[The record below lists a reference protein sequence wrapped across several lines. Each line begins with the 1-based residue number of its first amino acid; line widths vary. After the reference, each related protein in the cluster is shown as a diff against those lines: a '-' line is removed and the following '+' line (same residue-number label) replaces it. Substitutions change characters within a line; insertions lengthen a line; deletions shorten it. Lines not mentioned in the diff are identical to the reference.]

1 MFLYLP
7 APDFNIIENAFMN
20 KLIYTVIQIILS
32 ILKKNINEQPNNAY
46 SANDYLQMNSD
57 RWVQSRKVLWC
68 VCFVENAEWRGTDRE
83 WEDEYISFWGKKQ
96 KK

>member
-32 ILKKNINEQPNNAY
+32 ILKKKIKMNEQPNNAY
-46 SANDYLQMNSD
+46 TANDYLQMSSD
-57 RWVQSRKVLWC
+57 R
-68 VCFVENAEWRGTDRE
+68 
-83 WEDEYISFWGKKQ
+83 
-96 KK
+96 